1 MRKTLVTMVVIGLV
15 AGSFA
20 APATAQKKK
29 QKKVEESF
37 TAQALPFPNLS
48 SATETEDR
56 GCLAGI
62 EGVNKVSHAFTTPGA
77 GTLTAHMAGFV
88 GDWDLFITDAEG
100 KEIDGSVNDQALD
113 MAPAEEK
120 VTVKLKKGQDVHIVP
135 CNWLGAPQAEIH
147 IEYVYR

>member
-20 APATAQKKK
+20 APATAQKRK

-77 GTLTAHMAGFV
+77 GTLTAHMAG
-88 GDWDLFITDAEG
+88 FITDAEG